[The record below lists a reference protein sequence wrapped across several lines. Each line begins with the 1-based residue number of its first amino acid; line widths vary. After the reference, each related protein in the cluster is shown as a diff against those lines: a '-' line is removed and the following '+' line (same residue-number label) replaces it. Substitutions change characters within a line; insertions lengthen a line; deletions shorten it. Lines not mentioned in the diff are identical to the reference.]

1 MFFSASKIHDG
12 YRFLP
17 EGTVLEVADDGS
29 ILNILDTGAVDD
41 FVFYEGI
48 LCPGF
53 VNAHCHLELSHLK
66 GKLDEHTGLIPFL
79 QRVPSYRSSFSDAEK
94 TDARQQAYDELLN
107 NGIVAVGD
115 ISNTADTLDLRAQG
129 KLHVHSFVECIGFIE
144 QHAMQRFEFS
154 KQVYEQ
160 FSRQESD
167 ECLLRQSLVPHAPYS
182 VSSVLFQLIDE
193 FEPDALISIHNQE
206 AKAEDEYYRQK
217 TGAVKQLLEGFGI
230 DDSFFTPSGK
240 SSLTTY
246 AEWISPSHPVL
257 LVHNTQS
264 TPADVHYAENR
275 FPRLSWCL
283 CPNANLYLE
292 GVLPDVPMLAVEVRN
307 ICVGTDSLAS
317 NHQLSIMSE
326 LVTLH
331 RHFPQIGWE
340 VLLRWATING
350 AVALQMDHHIG
361 SFTKGKKPGVLWL
374 QELDSASPAVKRL
387 I

>member
-1 MFFSASKIHDG
+1 MFLSASKIHDG

-29 ILNILDTGAVDD
+29 ILNIHDKGAVDD

-79 QRVPSYRSSFSDAEK
+79 QKVPSYRGNFTNAQK
-94 TDARQQAYDELLN
+94 MAARQAAYDELLN

-115 ISNTADTLDLRAQG
+115 ISNTTDTLDLRAQG
-129 KLHVHSFVECIGFIE
+129 KVHVHSFVESIGFTE
-144 QHAMQRFEFS
+144 QHALQRFECS

-160 FSRQESD
+160 FSRQASEK
-167 ECLLRQSLVPHAPYS
+167 CLLRQSVVPHAPYS

-193 FEPDALISIHNQE
+193 FEPGALISIHNQE
-206 AKAEDEYYRQK
+206 AKAEDDYYKQK

-230 DDSFFTPSGK
+230 DDSFFIPSGK

-246 AEWISPSHPVL
+246 GEWISPSHPML

-264 TPADVHYAENR
+264 TKEDVQFAESR
-275 FPRLSWCL
+275 FPHLSWCL

-292 GVLPDVPMLAVEVRN
+292 GVLPDVPMLAAEVRN

-317 NHQLSIMSE
+317 NHQLSILSE

-340 VLLRWATING
+340 ALLRWATING
-350 AVALQMDHHIG
+350 AVALQMDQHIG
-361 SFTKGKKPGVLWL
+361 SFSQGKKPGVLWL
-374 QELDSASPAVKRL
+374 QELDSAAPAVKRL